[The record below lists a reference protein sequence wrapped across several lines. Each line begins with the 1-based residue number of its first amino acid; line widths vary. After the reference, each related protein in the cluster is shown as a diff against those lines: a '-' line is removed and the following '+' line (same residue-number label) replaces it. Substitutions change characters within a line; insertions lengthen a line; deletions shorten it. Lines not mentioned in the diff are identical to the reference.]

1 MEAVMADGL
10 NNGLGDTRRL
20 KQSSLRQAI
29 ATTVAANRNGWS
41 EAEMAEEW
49 GVSKGT
55 VNNAQNK
62 SHDLGLMNWLKLG
75 ERFGPAGLNTVL
87 ALVGMKAVRD
97 DQCVIDCAVV
107 PVEIAQCLPL
117 LIELLA
123 DGDCSDADVRRL
135 EQAGIIGTLARTSDL
150 LRQRR
155 DTVRLREVV

>member
-1 MEAVMADGL
+1 MSEPAH
-10 NNGLGDTRRL
+10 NGLGNSPRL

-49 GVSKGT
+49 GVSAGT
-55 VNNAQNK
+55 VGNAQNK
-62 SHDLGLMNWLKLG
+62 NHDLGLMNWLKLG

-87 ALVGMKAVRD
+87 ALVGMRAVRD
-97 DQCVIDCAVV
+97 ESCVLDVSKL
-107 PVEIAQCLPL
+107 PVELAQCLPL

-123 DGDCSDADVRRL
+123 DGECCDSDVRKL
-135 EQAGIIGTLARTSDL
+135 EGAGVISTLARVADV

>member
-1 MEAVMADGL
+1 MSETAH
-10 NNGLGDTRRL
+10 NGLGVSRRL
-20 KQSSLRQAI
+20 KQTTMRQAV

-49 GVSKGT
+49 GVSAGT
-55 VNNAQNK
+55 VGNAQNK
-62 SHDLGLMNWLKLG
+62 NHDLSLMNWLKLG

-87 ALVGMKAVRD
+87 GLVGMRAIRD
-97 DQCVIDCAVV
+97 DSATLDISSV
-107 PVEIAQCLPL
+107 PVELAQCLPL

-123 DGDCSDADVRRL
+123 DGECCDADVRKL
-135 EQAGIIGTLARTSDL
+135 EQAGVIGTLARVADV

>member
-1 MEAVMADGL
+1 MPGIDHNV
-10 NNGLGDTRRL
+10 LGDVRRL

-49 GVSKGT
+49 GVSAGT
-55 VNNAQNK
+55 VGNAQNK
-62 SHDLGLMNWLKLG
+62 NHDLSLMNWLKLG

-87 ALVGMKAVRD
+87 GLIGMRAIRD
-97 DQCVIDCAVV
+97 DSCVLDVSNV
-107 PVEIAQCLPL
+107 PLELAQCLPL

-123 DGDCSDADVRRL
+123 DGECCDADVRKL
-135 EQAGIIGTLARTSDL
+135 EKAGVIGTLARVADV